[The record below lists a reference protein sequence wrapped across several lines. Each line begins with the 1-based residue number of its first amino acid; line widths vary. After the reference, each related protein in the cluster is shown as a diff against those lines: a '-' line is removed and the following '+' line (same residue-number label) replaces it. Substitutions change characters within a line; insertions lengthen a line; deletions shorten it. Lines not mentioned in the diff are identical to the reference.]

1 MKRNA
6 PLWCALAL
14 FGAPAHSFTPS
25 SAGLVNGTGGPL
37 RSVEIRNTPGGSWK
51 DGPTI
56 AQDGAKSAWAFDDSD
71 CAYDIRVTTAS
82 GDTIMFKGINPCGA
96 QTLTLRRN
104 AAVGWVD
111 YD

>member
-14 FGAPAHSFTPS
+14 LGAPAQSFTPS
-25 SAGLVNGTGGPL
+25 SVALVNGMGSHL
-37 RSVEIRNTPGGSWK
+37 RSVEIRNTPGGSWNA
-51 DGPTI
+51 GPLVT
-56 AQDGAKSAWAFDDSD
+56 QDGARAAWKFDDSD

-82 GDTIMFKGINPCGA
+82 GEIVMFKGINPCDA
-96 QTLTLRRN
+96 RTLTLRRN
-104 AAVGWVD
+104 SGVGWVD